1 LDENVSV
8 EERVLKATKTEEKT
22 LNHKKDPEHVF

>member
-8 EERVLKATKTEEKT
+8 EERVLKATKTEE
-22 LNHKKDPEHVF
+22 NHNKDSEHVF